1 MLMVMDQPLQQPQL
15 QPPDTKHLKREEL
28 NTVLERATQEMYR
41 RNMELAETNK
51 VLSLLRTIDNLVL
64 ESHDPLKV
72 LSHQITA
79 SIATIAEFP
88 FVAILGLS
96 SKASELEVY
105 GWSTGPGVLSNLELP
120 ALEDVRISTKHQ
132 WFHSAQKGYSLD
144 LHRIPS
150 AKIAKYLELTTDETT
165 KLQLS
170 LPLQSI
176 YLVKLTARQKLVGV
190 MAIGFLHYDQEMTH
204 YDKLLMD
211 RMSEAVGVAMDNK
224 LLFEENQRVLKQLQ
238 TTNQKLRELDQAKD
252 EFISMASHQL
262 RTPLT
267 SVKGYVSMVLEGDG
281 GKVNQDQKKLLDQ
294 AFVSSQRMVYLIA
307 DLLNVSRLRTG
318 KFVIEPIVA
327 NLAEMIEG
335 EVSQLT
341 ETAKQ
346 RKLELIYNKPK
357 SFPDL
362 MLDETKIRQVI
373 MNFVDNA
380 IYYTPAGGK
389 IEINLADKGSSVEF
403 TVKDNGI
410 GVPKE
415 KQHKLFSKF
424 YRADNAKKARPDGT
438 GLGLFM
444 AKKVVIAQGG
454 AIIFHSEEG
463 KGSTFGFSFDKKK
476 LAVPKKLPAK
486 PVNKTTS

>member
-1 MLMVMDQPLQQPQL
+1 MQTT
-15 QPPDTKHLKREEL
+15 DTEHLKRKQL
-28 NTVLERATQEMYR
+28 KNVLERATQEMYK

-64 ESHDPLKV
+64 ESRDSLRV

-79 SIATIAEFP
+79 SIANVAEFP
-88 FVAILGLS
+88 FVAILG
-96 SKASELEVY
+96 AGDRHTELEIY
-105 GWSTGPGVLSNLELP
+105 GWSTGPGVLSNIDLP
-120 ALEDVRISTKHQ
+120 GIEKINISTKHR
-132 WFHSAQKGYSLD
+132 WFESAQKGLNID
-144 LHRIPS
+144 LHRTPT
-150 AKIAKYLELTTDETT
+150 AKIADYLGLTPTETT
-165 KLQLS
+165 QLQLN

-176 YLVKLTARQKLVGV
+176 YIVKLTARQELVGL
-190 MAIGFLHYDQEMTH
+190 MAIGLLRYDQDLTH

-238 TTNQKLRELDQAKD
+238 ETNQKLRELDQAKD

-267 SVKGYVSMVLEGDG
+267 SVKGYISMVLEGDG
-281 GKVNQDQKKLLDQ
+281 GNVKAMQRKLLDQ

-307 DLLNVSRLRTG
+307 DLLNVSRLKTG
-318 KFVIEPIVA
+318 KFVIEPSPT
-327 NLAEMIEG
+327 NLAEVIAG
-335 EVSQLT
+335 EVGQLV
-341 ETAKQ
+341 ESAKA
-346 RKLELIYNKPK
+346 RKVSLKYDKPK
-357 SFPDL
+357 KFPLL
-362 MLDETKIRQVI
+362 MLDETKIRQVV

-380 IYYTPAGGK
+380 LYYTPAGGEIV
-389 IEINLADKGSSVEF
+389 IELINKAKTIEF

-410 GVPKE
+410 GVPKD
-415 KQHKLFSKF
+415 KQHKLFTKF

-454 AIIFHSEEG
+454 AIIFDSVEG
-463 KGSTFGFSFDKKK
+463 KGSTFGFSFAKKK
-476 LAVPKKLPAK
+476 LAVPKKLTHLK
-486 PVNKTTS
+486 K